1 MQVASPASLAAQ
13 AQAELVTQPLYAAQT
28 VASAATSTNFFDGT
42 SASDR
47 RLTNVPTANVLNH
60 PKFFR
65 IGGFRLVPDIIVT
78 SNAQLAPEAATEDF
92 CSLLYDGFFE
102 FKIGDL
108 KPYLTV
114 PNFFIPGG
122 LGPVF
127 RGVDNRSAGAGQY
140 AFTLT
145 NGEAIHANFLRIK
158 HWISIP
164 PLQSFAGQITWSSLV
179 LTSSTVL
186 WAFLDGEYGR
196 EVL

>member
-13 AQAELVTQPLYAAQT
+13 AQAELITQPLFAAQT
-28 VASAATSTNFFDGT
+28 VASAASSTNFFDGT
-42 SASDR
+42 SAADR
-47 RLTNVPTANVLNH
+47 RLTNVDQANQLPH

-65 IGGFRLVPDIIVT
+65 IGGFRLVPDHITTTVQPDANTAVPDVI
-78 SNAQLAPEAATEDF
+78 
-92 CSLLYDGFFE
+92 SLLYDGYYE

-122 LGPVF
+122 VGPVV
-127 RGVDNRSAGAGQY
+127 RGFSTETAAASAWTY
-140 AFTLT
+140 SVT
-145 NGEAIHANFLRIK
+145 NGEAVFGNFLRIK

-164 PLQSFAGQITWSSLV
+164 PLQSFGAQITWTSLT
-179 LTSSTVL
+179 LGASTVL
-186 WAFLDGEYGR
+186 WSFLDGEQGR